1 MKPFNLEEYL
11 KNPEK
16 KVVTRDGR
24 NAIRLLYT
32 NAKGDYPIIVLIERT
47 DGSEYALSY
56 TKDGKYI
63 KGTTDNND
71 LFFVPEKHERWINL
85 YRDNLDFVYTGNIY
99 NSKNEAKDSVTNRTR
114 YITTVKIEWEE

>member
-63 KGTTDNND
+63 KGTIDNND

-99 NSKNEAKDSVTNRTR
+99 NSKDEAKESVTNRTR

>member
-99 NSKNEAKDSVTNRTR
+99 NSKDEAKESVTNRTR